1 MIEIS
6 AIILVANVIFSLI
19 PKTWQAGAVTA
30 GIMIIVSYI
39 AWGVAPRTLGR
50 QHADRVACAAAGP
63 IVAITTVLGP
73 FPRLLIMIGNALTP
87 GKGFTEGPFA
97 TEAELRELVDLAEAS
112 EVIESGERKM
122 IHSVFDLG
130 DTIAREVMVP
140 RTDMVF
146 IEEYKTLRQA
156 VSLALRSGFSRIP
169 VIRDGID
176 DVVGVLYLKDVIRRI
191 YDKPDAQSTERVGS
205 MMRKPVFC
213 PDSKPVDEL
222 LQEMQA
228 KRVHLVIVV
237 DEFGG
242 TAGMVTIEDILEE
255 IVGEITDEYDEEN
268 TDITQLGEG
277 RYRVSSRL
285 PVDELGELFGL
296 ELDRRGCGNG
306 RRADGQAAEQGAH
319 RWLGGQVRRT
329 RAGGRAVG
337 WPPEQDRDRDR
348 HQDLL
353 GGIRGGR
360 PSGGGYA
367 DSLRAGARIVSG
379 AVAEEPLVPED
390 PEDLKLITLARAALA
405 RGGAKQGACVRDTDG
420 RTYAAT
426 SVHLE
431 HLKLSAIAVAVAMA
445 VSSGAGG
452 IEAVALLGE
461 QEPSAEDLEILR
473 DLSGDGVTVWW
484 ADGHGTVLSMIEL

>member
-1 MIEIS
+1 MTQAYWLQLAIAFVLMIFAGLTAAAEAALSSFSKARANRLLEEGMPGAQRVRRIVDDPPQYLNTLLFLRSMIEIS
-6 AIILVANVIFSLI
+6 AIILVANVIFGLI
-19 PKTWQAGAVTA
+19 PKTWQAGAVTS

-73 FPRLLIMIGNALTP
+73 FPRLLILIGNALTP
-87 GKGFTEGPFA
+87 GKGFSEGPFA

-191 YDKPDAQSTERVGS
+191 YDKPDAQSAERVGP
-205 MMRKPVFC
+205 MMRRPLFC

-228 KRVHLVIVV
+228 KRVHLVMVV

-296 ELDRRGCGNG
+296 ELDDEDVETVGGLMAKHLNKVPIAGSVVKYDGLELVAERSAG
-306 RRADGQAAEQGAH
+306 RRHKIGTVIVTRISSVESEADARAEAATQ
-319 RWLGGQVRRT
+319 
-329 RAGGRAVG
+329 
-337 WPPEQDRDRDR
+337 
-348 HQDLL
+348 
-353 GGIRGGR
+353 
-360 PSGGGYA
+360 
-367 DSLRAGARIVSG
+367 IVS
-379 AVAEEPLVPED
+379 
-390 PEDLKLITLARAALA
+390 
-405 RGGAKQGACVRDTDG
+405 
-420 RTYAAT
+420 
-426 SVHLE
+426 
-431 HLKLSAIAVAVAMA
+431 
-445 VSSGAGG
+445 
-452 IEAVALLGE
+452 E
-461 QEPSAEDLEILR
+461 QAHAS
-473 DLSGDGVTVWW
+473 
-484 ADGHGTVLSMIEL
+484 

>member
-1 MIEIS
+1 M
-6 AIILVANVIFSLI
+6 
-19 PKTWQAGAVTA
+19 
-30 GIMIIVSYI
+30 
-39 AWGVAPRTLGR
+39 
-50 QHADRVACAAAGP
+50 
-63 IVAITTVLGP
+63 AITTVLGP
-73 FPRLLIMIGNALTP
+73 FPRLLILIGNALTP
-87 GKGFTEGPFA
+87 GKGFTDGPFA

-130 DTIAREVMVP
+130 DTIVREVMVP

-156 VSLALRSGFSRIP
+156 ISLALRSGFSRIP

-268 TDITQLGEG
+268 TDIIQLGEG

-296 ELDRRGCGNG
+296 KLDDEDVETVGGLMAKQLNKVPIAGSVVKYDGLELVAERSAG
-306 RRADGQAAEQGAH
+306 RRNKIGTVIVTKISSAESEADARADAA
-319 RWLGGQVRRT
+319 T
-329 RAGGRAVG
+329 
-337 WPPEQDRDRDR
+337 
-348 HQDLL
+348 
-353 GGIRGGR
+353 
-360 PSGGGYA
+360 
-367 DSLRAGARIVSG
+367 RIVS
-379 AVAEEPLVPED
+379 EQ
-390 PEDLKLITLARAALA
+390 ARA
-405 RGGAKQGACVRDTDG
+405 
-420 RTYAAT
+420 
-426 SVHLE
+426 S
-431 HLKLSAIAVAVAMA
+431 
-445 VSSGAGG
+445 
-452 IEAVALLGE
+452 
-461 QEPSAEDLEILR
+461 
-473 DLSGDGVTVWW
+473 
-484 ADGHGTVLSMIEL
+484 

>member
-1 MIEIS
+1 MTSADWLQLGIAFVLMILAGLIAAAEAAFSSFSKARANRLVEEDRPGAQRVRKIVEDPPRYLNTALFVRSMIEIS

-19 PKTWQAGAVTA
+19 PTTWQAGAVTA

-63 IVAITTVLGP
+63 LVAITTVLGP

-87 GKGFTEGPFA
+87 GRGFTDGPFA
-97 TEAELRELVDLAEAS
+97 TEAELRELVDLAEARD
-112 EVIESGERKM
+112 EIESGERKM

-169 VIRDGID
+169 VIREGID

-191 YDKPDAQSTERVGS
+191 YDAPDAQSTERVGS
-205 MMRKPVFC
+205 MIRSAVFC

-268 TDITQLGEG
+268 TDITQLGEE
-277 RYRVSSRL
+277 RFRVSSRL

-296 ELDRRGCGNG
+296 KLDDDDVETVGGLMAKQLNKIPIAGSVVKYDGLELVAERSAG
-306 RRADGQAAEQGAH
+306 RRNRIGTVIVTRISSEESEADARADAATRIVAEQ
-319 RWLGGQVRRT
+319 
-329 RAGGRAVG
+329 
-337 WPPEQDRDRDR
+337 
-348 HQDLL
+348 
-353 GGIRGGR
+353 
-360 PSGGGYA
+360 
-367 DSLRAGARIVSG
+367 
-379 AVAEEPLVPED
+379 
-390 PEDLKLITLARAALA
+390 ARA
-405 RGGAKQGACVRDTDG
+405 
-420 RTYAAT
+420 
-426 SVHLE
+426 S
-431 HLKLSAIAVAVAMA
+431 
-445 VSSGAGG
+445 
-452 IEAVALLGE
+452 
-461 QEPSAEDLEILR
+461 
-473 DLSGDGVTVWW
+473 
-484 ADGHGTVLSMIEL
+484 